1 MYTKEKGFR
10 STKRKTKV
18 LQSLFASCWLP
29 HRTSFSVYQPRR
41 STVVVENFPRKSSQ
55 IPLISRATTLSLDEL
70 ISSSR
75 SSVDLKVNAS
85 KYFYVPRLKNLKSLE
100 KTIVLPIPIRETRN
114 TRKGERRR
122 RRTGTPSLIYHDNDN
137 SRSNESFVW
146 RE

>member
-85 KYFYVPRLKNLKSLE
+85 KYFYVPRLKPTI
-100 KTIVLPIPIRETRN
+100 KTLNRWKRRSFFQFRFERRETRV
-114 TRKGERRR
+114 KEKEEEEERER
-122 RRTGTPSLIYHDNDN
+122 LL
-137 SRSNESFVW
+137 
-146 RE
+146 

>member
-75 SSVDLKVNAS
+75 SSVDRVNAS
-85 KYFYVPRLKNLKSLE
+85 KYFYVPRLKPAI
-100 KTIVLPIPIRETRN
+100 KTLNRWKRRSFFQFRFERRETRV
-114 TRKGERRR
+114 KEKEEEEERER
-122 RRTGTPSLIYHDNDN
+122 LL
-137 SRSNESFVW
+137 
-146 RE
+146 

>member
-10 STKRKTKV
+10 SIKRKTKV

-75 SSVDLKVNAS
+75 SSVDRVNAS
-85 KYFYVPRLKNLKSLE
+85 KYFYVPRLKPTI
-100 KTIVLPIPIRETRN
+100 KTLNRWKRRSFFQFRFESRETRV
-114 TRKGERRR
+114 KEKEEEEERER
-122 RRTGTPSLIYHDNDN
+122 LL
-137 SRSNESFVW
+137 
-146 RE
+146 

>member
-85 KYFYVPRLKNLKSLE
+85 KYFYVPRLKPAI
-100 KTIVLPIPIRETRN
+100 KTLNRWKRRSFFQFRFESRETRV
-114 TRKGERRR
+114 KEKEEEEERER
-122 RRTGTPSLIYHDNDN
+122 LL
-137 SRSNESFVW
+137 
-146 RE
+146 